1 MAIAAGLLPW
11 SIEEADAGI
20 VACMTRWVEQRG
32 NVDTAGEVVQV
43 AHEVERQ
50 IAARLRDQF
59 IHINKSRTSNKWIP
73 ATEADEAK
81 ARTPE
86 HFDGFVKPDH
96 VLIKPEAWRQYCNGV
111 APAEL
116 ARHFRDRGILVP
128 ADDGSF
134 SKSQQV
140 VGGSGRFYV
149 LRLAALTL

>member
-1 MAIAAGLLPW
+1 MQ
-11 SIEEADAGI
+11 
-20 VACMTRWVEQRG
+20 RWVTQRG
-32 NVDTAGEVVQV
+32 NLDTAGEIVRTARQ
-43 AHEVERQ
+43 VERQ

-96 VLIKPEAWRQYCNGV
+96 VLIKPEAWRQYCDGV

-116 ARHFRDRGILVP
+116 ARHFRDRGVLVP
-128 ADDGSF
+128 ADDGKLLEIAADSR
-134 SKSQQV
+134 
-140 VGGSGRFYV
+140 RFRAV
-149 LRLAALTL
+149 LRAAASCSDALTL